1 MTQMDIIMNKKTS
14 KKTTKKTVKK
24 APKKAPKKS
33 SKASEEPK
41 ISEMEQTHG
50 KDENFEPSTL
60 DQIWGDDGMSKYDTM
75 DEKVYLKQ
83 LDEMGRTDLE
93 SHATMLGIVPT
104 MDRERLEARLL
115 DEFRRHIYGYTSPK
129 PKGKPSNNI
138 ENLPS
143 HIRRILEE
151 GR

>member
-1 MTQMDIIMNKKTS
+1 MDIVMNKKT
-14 KKTTKKTVKK
+14 KKKTVKK
-24 APKKAPKKS
+24 TPKKS
-33 SKASEEPK
+33 VKASKKPK
-41 ISEMEQTHG
+41 ISDMEQTHG
-50 KDENFEPSTL
+50 KEENFEPSTL

-93 SHATMLGIVPT
+93 THASTLGIVPT
-104 MDRERLEARLL
+104 GDRERLEVRLL
-115 DEFRRHIYGYTSPK
+115 DEFRRHVYGYQVPK
-129 PKGKPSNNI
+129 MQRKSNNNI